1 MSAKE
6 RLKSWRPERFGVGF
20 MGWVVCQATA
30 TAAEYTVFYPVV
42 QVTVATFMLTPGR
55 QGRKERFVFRILV
68 TVVLAVFIA
77 LLESA
82 SSFRSCRYWQPSW
95 EPPAFPWA

>member
-6 RLKSWRPERFGVGF
+6 MLKSWRPERFGVGF

-55 QGRKERFVFRILV
+55 QGRKERFVFRSPDGMKGAAGDSRENHS
-68 TVVLAVFIA
+68 VVPQITLRPEGIII
-77 LLESA
+77 
-82 SSFRSCRYWQPSW
+82 
-95 EPPAFPWA
+95 